1 MNARLLP
8 LLCILCFVLTSSF
21 TTSLRGNFSR
31 GFIKPS
37 VIAAAPRTKFQ
48 VAKSRSIP
56 EVFQTARKAAFKG
69 GIFAFS
75 AGIVQV
81 LTLMW
86 LRTAVNYQYRY
97 GGSLLTALKEL
108 YKQGGIARFYRG
120 LSYAIVLAPIT
131 KFGAIA
137 ANEGS
142 GVLVASLGLP
152 AVSAEFY
159 ATVLGTLLTVVWK
172 VLLMPLETCKTVLQV
187 DGTRGFEKLMAR
199 VTKGNVWTLWQGSAA
214 AILATTASHYPWF
227 YTYNLLDRS
236 LHKTD
241 AMVQVVMRSAF
252 IGFVASAVSDTVSN
266 FLRIL
271 KTVKQS
277 TSADG
282 LYGLS
287 YLQITKNV
295 YAEGGLTAL
304 LGRGLGTRII
314 TNGIQSVLFTVIWK
328 VLPLLWKKND
338 NETIVAV
345 E

>member
-1 MNARLLP
+1 MFAPISHSRRRACDNSNRGPKIGGALAENPFISILNSSRLT
-8 LLCILCFVLTSSF
+8 VAANKNGGQEK
-21 TTSLRGNFSR
+21 GNFSK
-31 GFIKPS
+31 GIVKPS

-56 EVFQTARKAAFKG
+56 EVFQTA
-69 GIFAFS
+69 
-75 AGIVQV
+75 
-81 LTLMW
+81 
-86 LRTAVNYQYRY
+86 
-97 GGSLLTALKEL
+97 
-108 YKQGGIARFYRG
+108 
-120 LSYAIVLAPIT
+120 APIT

-159 ATVLGTLLTVVWK
+159 ATVLGTVLTVVWK
-172 VLLMPLETCKTVLQV
+172 VLLMPPETCKTVLQV
-187 DGTRGFEKLMAR
+187 DGTRGFEKLMLR

-241 AMVQVVMRSAF
+241 AMVQVVTRSAF

-282 LYGLS
+282 LHALS

-314 TNGIQSVLFTVIWK
+314 TNGIQSILFTVLWK
-328 VLPLLWKKND
+328 VLPLLWKKSN
-338 NETIVAV
+338 NETVV
-345 E
+345 VQ